1 MEKLQVKTIDEYLA
15 YQPEKVMEVLEN
27 LRQIIRETAP
37 EAEEVISYGIP
48 AYKYQGMLVY
58 FAAYKKHCSLFAGNG
73 VLTEQMEEQLKAY
86 KTSKGTIQFTVEKPL
101 PDELVRKIVKIRM
114 KQNEE
119 KMKNKPSK
127 NHDKYKANS
136 FSRFN
141 CWHCRHHDGINQCLF
156 EGWYDA

>member
-1 MEKLQVKTIDEYLA
+1 MEKLPVKTIDEYLA
-15 YQPEKVMEVLEN
+15 YQPEKVMEALEN

-48 AYKYQGMLVY
+48 AYKYHGMLVY

-73 VLTEQMEEQLKAY
+73 ALTEQMEEQLKAY

-101 PDELVRKIVKIRM
+101 PDELVREIVKIRM
-114 KQNEE
+114 KQNVE

-127 NHDKYKANS
+127 KS
-136 FSRFN
+136 
-141 CWHCRHHDGINQCLF
+141 
-156 EGWYDA
+156 